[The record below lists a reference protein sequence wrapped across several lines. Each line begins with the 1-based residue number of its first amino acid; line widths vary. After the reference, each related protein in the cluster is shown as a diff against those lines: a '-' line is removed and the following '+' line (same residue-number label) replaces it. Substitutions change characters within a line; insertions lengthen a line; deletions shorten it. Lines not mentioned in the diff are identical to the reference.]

1 MRDFFGLVPAYFGNT
16 QYMTEKFTP
25 IRGGDVLHAV
35 LMIQRKRCSAIL
47 ATVFTNNQPM
57 YFNYT
62 SEIQSVK
69 V

>member
-1 MRDFFGLVPAYFGNT
+1 MRDFFSLVTAYFGNT
-16 QYMTEKFTP
+16 QYVTKKFIP
-25 IRGGDVLHAV
+25 IRGGDVSHAM

-47 ATVFTNNQPM
+47 ATVFTNNQPT

-62 SEIQSVK
+62 IEIQSVK